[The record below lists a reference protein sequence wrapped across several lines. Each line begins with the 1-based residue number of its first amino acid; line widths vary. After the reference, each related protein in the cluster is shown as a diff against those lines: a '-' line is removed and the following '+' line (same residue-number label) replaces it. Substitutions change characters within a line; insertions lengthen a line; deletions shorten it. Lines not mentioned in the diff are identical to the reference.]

1 MPVAPHRV
9 ACFLAKPWTVAD
21 GAFRA
26 VAGEGDQLLAASVA
40 VGVHAGRGL
49 PGHTPAGGIAPGGWD
64 VEPRRAGGAGAAV
77 SVWAHDPEAPK
88 PGS

>member
-1 MPVAPHRV
+1 MSVAPHRV

-21 GAFRA
+21 GDFRA

-40 VGVHAGRGL
+40 VGVHTGRFR
-49 PGHTPAGGIAPGGWD
+49 PGHTPAGGIAQGLWD
-64 VEPRRAGGAGAAV
+64 VDAGPAGGVGAAFYLG
-77 SVWAHDPEAPK
+77 AHDPEAPK